1 MLQLSR
7 LDTDG
12 KLPVELLREI
22 FLYSQEEKTRWVL
35 CAVCRKW
42 REIAMSTP
50 LLWSRIS
57 LIPDHYIEAIDLIP
71 RLELLGARSRQSLL
85 HIKWNLI
92 ESRYHTELYQQL
104 LLCMV
109 QVIPMSRWKSLE
121 ISDHSYN
128 LSLPPEIFLTTD
140 QCHHLE
146 EIHNR
151 VEGRPVIELLKFLD
165 SINASPRLIRAK
177 FAPFGLCE
185 LPKMRSSV
193 KELDLEF
200 ISGDIMRLVS
210 SLETLTVYRLYT
222 TGPIESPL
230 RYLYVYNLDL
240 NALHHLQ
247 NSILE
252 VIEAHRFVMTAPLA
266 VELKHLRRLHVK
278 TPECRPLTYLRLPR
292 LEILQI
298 NDSEYRFE
306 VAELHFK
313 SVLETPSYS
322 LNPITLHL
330 DIRISVSTIILA
342 LGHSPLV
349 QHVKLLIYERAGDID
364 ELVTALVGTLDS
376 TPTRESSP
384 SRCLC
389 PDLRTLH
396 MRLCTDGGGSVT
408 TFMNHSRA
416 SWTEKAKGLLEA
428 RSSTNLEEIKIQ
440 WQNEDSI
447 SISLH
452 SQ

>member
-1 MLQLSR
+1 
-7 LDTDG
+7 
-12 KLPVELLREI
+12 
-22 FLYSQEEKTRWVL
+22 
-35 CAVCRKW
+35 
-42 REIAMSTP
+42 
-50 LLWSRIS
+50 

-71 RLELLGARSRQSLL
+71 RLELLGARSGRSLL
-85 HIKWNLI
+85 YIKWNLI
-92 ESRYHTELYQQL
+92 ESRYYTELYQQL

-109 QVIPMSRWKSLE
+109 QVIPMSRWKYLE
-121 ISDHSYN
+121 ISNRSYN
-128 LSLPPEIFLTTD
+128 FPLPPEIFLAAN

-151 VEGRPVIELLKFLD
+151 VKGEPVIELFKFLE
-165 SINASPRLIRAK
+165 SMNASPRLIRAK
-177 FAPFGLCE
+177 VAPFGWCQLS
-185 LPKMRSSV
+185 KMQSSV

-200 ISGDIMRLVS
+200 ISGDIMRLIS
-210 SLETLTVYRLYT
+210 SLETLTTYRLYIIE
-222 TGPIESPL
+222 PINSPL
-230 RYLYVYNLDL
+230 RYLYVHNLDL
-240 NALHHLQ
+240 RALHYLQ
-247 NSILE
+247 NSVLE
-252 VIEAHRFVMTAPLA
+252 VIEVHKFGMSAPLNT
-266 VELKHLRRLHVK
+266 ELQHLRRLQVK
-278 TPECRPLTYLRLPR
+278 TPECHPVPYLRLPR
-292 LEILQI
+292 LEVLQI
-298 NDSEYRFE
+298 NDPEYRFE
-306 VAELHFK
+306 GVDLHFK

-330 DIRISVSTIILA
+330 DIRISISTIILA

-349 QHVKLLIYERAGDID
+349 QHVRLLIHERAGDID
-364 ELVTALVGTLDS
+364 DLVTALVQTPDLA
-376 TPTRESSP
+376 PTRESSP

-396 MRLCTDGGGSVT
+396 MRLYTDGGGSVT

-447 SISLH
+447 SISLR